1 MVSAS
6 NQFLNC
12 TRKVLKSTLQES
24 SCRVVIYLK
33 MKRLIYILF
42 VVILSL
48 PAFAQD
54 LLEGDLLFAY
64 SNTTG
69 KAISE
74 ATVHDSTALPIYHVA
89 IATWVNDRPYA
100 LEAIDEGVVLTP
112 YDKFQERTLSK
123 GGMMIGRLHDR
134 SGIDQ
139 SVCNAMEHL
148 GKPYDSL
155 YMIDTQEIYCS
166 ELVQLSY
173 VNGRGQR
180 LFPLINMSFHDSDG
194 HILDYWRNHYAKHGM
209 AVPEG
214 ALGTNP
220 AQIAHDPA
228 VEIICDIKQK

>member
-1 MVSAS
+1 MHE
-6 NQFLNC
+6 
-12 TRKVLKSTLQES
+12 KSTKINPAGRA
-24 SCRVVIYLK
+24 SCRVIISIK
-33 MKRLIYILF
+33 MKLLIFIF
-42 VVILSL
+42 AVFISL
-48 PAFAQD
+48 PAIAQD

-64 SNTTG
+64 SNTAG
-69 KAISE
+69 RAISD
-74 ATVHDSTALPIYHVA
+74 ATVHDTTALPIYHVA
-89 IATWVNDRPYA
+89 ILTQVNGTPYA

-112 YDKFQERTLSK
+112 FNEFKQRTLSK
-123 GGMMIGRLHDR
+123 GGMMVGRLHDR

-139 SVCNAMEHL
+139 SVSNAMEHL

-180 LFPLINMSFHDSDG
+180 LFPLIHMSFHDSDG
-194 HILDYWRNHYAKHGM
+194 HIIDVWREHYARHGM

-220 AQIAHDPA
+220 AQLAKDPA
-228 VEIICDIKQK
+228 IEIIKQQ